1 MSLASR
7 IAKERAAWFAFGL
20 LLAAGG
26 FVAGLKT
33 DRAEAHYGP
42 HAGHGAAMNA
52 STAHSVRTDASER
65 SIPQTAQA
73 CRAGAYLE
81 ADRILGSV
89 VGASLALPP
98 DTPPAVRTELDSI
111 LYTGLQQARSEVHCV
126 AGVLTHGYDRA
137 YAETVEKA
145 VTLARQRKLSKDVV
159 ALGEDVIAALR
170 ANRLMAPE
178 ESRDDVERNALR

>member
-1 MSLASR
+1 MNTARRIVQER
-7 IAKERAAWFAFGL
+7 IAWSAFAL
-20 LLAAGG
+20 LMSAVG
-26 FVAGLKT
+26 FVAGSKS
-33 DRAEAHYGP
+33 DRVATHDGSHVVHAMHTGAPDAH
-42 HAGHGAAMNA
+42 AVSA
-52 STAHSVRTDASER
+52 SSTEPGILQTAH
-65 SIPQTAQA
+65 A

-89 VGASLALPP
+89 VGASLALPA

-111 LYTGLQQARSEVHCV
+111 LYTGLQQAKSEVHCV

-159 ALGEDVIAALR
+159 ALGEDVSASLR
-170 ANRLMAPE
+170 ANRPMAPDAG
-178 ESRDDVERNALR
+178 RDRKPREALR